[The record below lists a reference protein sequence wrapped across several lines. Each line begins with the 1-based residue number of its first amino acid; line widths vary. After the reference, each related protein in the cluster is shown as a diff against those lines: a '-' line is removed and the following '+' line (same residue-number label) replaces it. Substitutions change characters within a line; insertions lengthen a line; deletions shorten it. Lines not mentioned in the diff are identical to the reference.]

1 MSDAPSNEVLVR
13 IRDADRAFVD
23 EHLAAVGLTAT
34 TQTAPGASPR
44 LALLDP
50 EMMGSDAAPRL
61 MRAAEAFP
69 KTPMLLLAGPQD
81 RASLA
86 ALVDVPTMMGIV
98 ARDTKDHRAE
108 LDEALATLLQPAP
121 TGPLG
126 GLDRLVPTTAPRLS
140 RELVASLER
149 DQLLDDLEA
158 FFGGAGI
165 RSRMAALARDAIEEL
180 VTNAIYDAPTDE
192 AGLRLY
198 ADTDRKNTIVLA
210 ERARPRLEVAVNGT
224 RIAAT
229 MSDPHGSLDIATVRR
244 FLAQGL
250 RGDMSDKAGGAG
262 LGFARIYGL
271 VDRLMVQVTPRRRTA
286 ITFTLEAGT
295 VRRDPAQRPTGLIM
309 WAHA

>member
-1 MSDAPSNEVLVR
+1 MSDGPSNDVLVR
-13 IRDADRAFVD
+13 IRDADRALVD
-23 EHLAAVGLTAT
+23 ERLAAVGLVAT

-98 ARDTKDHRAE
+98 ARDTRENMAE
-108 LDEALATLLQPAP
+108 LDEALATLTQPPAS
-121 TGPLG
+121 T
-126 GLDRLVPTTAPRLS
+126 LDRLVPATAPRLA

-192 AGLRLY
+192 SGRRLY

-210 ERARPRLEVAVNGT
+210 ESARPRLEVAVNGT

-244 FLAQGL
+244 FLSQGL
-250 RGDMSDKAGGAG
+250 RGDLSDKAGGAG

-271 VDRLMVQVTPRRRTA
+271 VDRLMVQVTPRQRTEIA
-286 ITFTLEAGT
+286 FTLEAGT
-295 VRRDPAQRPTGLIM
+295 VRRDPAQRPTGLLM
-309 WAHA
+309 WSRG